1 MNPLLSQVAQIRWD
15 LQQTVLAADGACE
28 HVLGEAEQGLKGR
41 TLREI
46 LGIGKERAKE
56 LELGPQERKPRVEFV
71 HGVLKNKPRVFRLV
85 MVSREESDEVEACV
99 MDLED
104 VLHKAPP
111 VQISRLSSSLSHEI
125 RNPLSSVKMAVQTL
139 ARNPGLSERDQ
150 RRLAIANR
158 EVRTMERM
166 LWLLSEYGRD
176 NSPQLETL
184 PLRALVHEASTLVGP
199 ELAERKVLLRIDEPQ
214 EAPKARVDTARMRPV
229 LAQLLLNVA
238 TGNAEGSTVVALL
251 RSLPGGGSQLVLDD
265 PSAVLPP
272 EEKASVFEPFGSMLA
287 RGAGLSLAALYQVMK
302 SHGGNVTAE
311 AITPGTRYTLTFLP
325 A

>member
-1 MNPLLSQVAQIRWD
+1 VDSTLSQ
-15 LQQTVLAADGACE
+15 LAELEWNGSRRVRSASGACQ
-28 HVLGEAEQGLKGR
+28 HVLGRSSEELQELPIREA
-41 TLREI
+41 
-46 LGIGKERAKE
+46 LGISEQR
-56 LELGPQERKPRVEFV
+56 LEEMEQALPTNQTHVEFV
-71 HGVLKNKPRVFRLV
+71 HGLLAGKPRVFRLV
-85 MVSREESDEVEACV
+85 MRRVQGGAVRACIL
-99 MDLED
+99 DLED
-104 VLHKAPP
+104 ALEHAPP

-176 NSPQLETL
+176 SFPALEPM
-184 PLRALVHEASTLVGP
+184 PLRSVVQEAAALVAA
-199 ELAERKVLLRIDEPQ
+199 ELNERKILLHIDEPAD
-214 EAPKARVDTARMRPV
+214 APRARVDVARFRPV

-238 TGNAEGSTVVALL
+238 TGHTEGATLVVTL
-251 RSLPGGGSQLVLDD
+251 RTTAAGGSQMHLED
-265 PSAVLPP
+265 PSATLPP
-272 EEKASVFEPFGSMLA
+272 EEKESVFEPFGSMLA

-302 SHGGNVTAE
+302 GHGGDVTAD
-311 AITPGTRYTLTFLP
+311 ASNPGTRYTLVFPP

>member
-1 MNPLLSQVAQIRWD
+1 MNPRLSQLVQLRWD
-15 LQQTVLAADGACE
+15 TTQTVVAVEGACE
-28 HVLGEAEQGLKGR
+28 HVLAQPAASLKGR
-41 TLREI
+41 PLREV
-46 LGIGKERAKE
+46 LGLTQERAEE
-56 LELGPQERKPRVEFV
+56 LDSAARPDVPTVEFV
-71 HGVLKNKPRVFRLV
+71 QGALSKKPRVFRLV
-85 MVSREESDEVEACV
+85 LQRTDGGVDACV
-99 MDLED
+99 CDLED
-104 VLHKAPP
+104 MLEKAPP
-111 VQISRLSSSLSHEI
+111 IQISRLSSSLSHEI

-139 ARNPGLSERDQ
+139 ARNSSMSERDQ

-199 ELAERKVLLRIDEPQ
+199 ELAERKVLLRIDEP
-214 EAPKARVDTARMRPV
+214 PGVPRARVDSARLRPV

-238 TGNAEGSTVVALL
+238 TGSAEGATVAVGLKNL
-251 RSLPGGGSQLVLDD
+251 QQQGTQIIVDD

-272 EEKASVFEPFGSMLA
+272 EEKESVFEPFGSMLA
-287 RGAGLSLAALYQVMK
+287 RGAGLSLAALSQVMK
-302 SHGGNVTAE
+302 SHGGNVVAE
-311 AITPGTRYTLTFLP
+311 AVTPGTRYTLTFPP